1 MKKRIFLLGA
11 TGSIGTS
18 TLEVIKKYPEHFEL
32 VGVSANS
39 NLKKLES
46 IIREFKPRYAVLTK
60 DHSFKDSDFCKV
72 LVGEKGY
79 EEVIFSKD
87 IDVIV
92 IAISGIAGLY
102 PTIKAIESKKRVV
115 SANKESLVAAG
126 DLVLSYLE
134 KYNQNII
141 PVDSEHNAIFNLFSR
156 IEKSFINKIILTASG
171 GPFLRKDITEKT
183 SIDEVLSHPTWNM
196 GNYITVNSAT
206 MMNKG
211 FEVIEAHYLFK
222 LDYDKIDVLVH
233 PQSLVH
239 GIVETIDGTNFMVAS
254 PNDMKFPIALAL
266 FYPEIPEKKF
276 KTIKLDE
283 KPLEFFKVD
292 QKNFPLLDF
301 CYEMGRQGGLS
312 TTVLNAVNEYFV
324 DIFLKGKIK
333 FSELAKTIIKTTEKF
348 INLNKP
354 QSHYSLD
361 DVFTI
366 DREVRTFCEKI

>member
-18 TLEVIKKYPEHFEL
+18 TLEVIKKYSEYFEL

-46 IIREFKPRYAVLTK
+46 IINEFKPRYAVLTK
-60 DHSFKDSDFCKV
+60 EHSFKDCDFCKI

-79 EEVIFSKD
+79 EEVIFSNEID
-87 IDVIV
+87 IIV

-126 DLVLSYLE
+126 DLVLNYLE
-134 KYNQNII
+134 KYNQSII

-156 IEKSFINKIILTASG
+156 IEKNFINKIILTASG
-171 GPFLRKDITEKT
+171 GPFLRKEITEKT
-183 SIDEVLSHPTWNM
+183 SLYEVLEHPTWNM

-211 FEVIEAHYLFK
+211 FEVIEAHYLFRI
-222 LDYDKIDVLVH
+222 DYDKIDVLVH

-239 GIVETIDGTNFMVAS
+239 GIVETIDGTNFMVVS
-254 PNDMKFPIALAL
+254 PNDMKFPITLGL

-283 KPLEFFKVD
+283 K
-292 QKNFPLLDF
+292 
-301 CYEMGRQGGLS
+301 
-312 TTVLNAVNEYFV
+312 
-324 DIFLKGKIK
+324 
-333 FSELAKTIIKTTEKF
+333 KT
-348 INLNKP
+348 
-354 QSHYSLD
+354 
-361 DVFTI
+361 
-366 DREVRTFCEKI
+366 